1 MCPWRGHLPPLTL
14 RPLSVISS
22 PDTALPWPCAVLLRE
37 FFFVFL
43 LRWVLV
49 VTHGLSNCEA
59 WAQLPAAW
67 GILVPQAG
75 IEPVSPTLEG
85 GFLTTGPP
93 GKTPIKFYNTD
104 FCSFLGRAISSCLRT
119 FACAVLKT
127 WNTFLLLYS
136 PLLTLQAWV
145 RVSLPQ
151 GGLPALLFELCTS
164 PGNPIRV

>member
-1 MCPWRGHLPPLTL
+1 MAA
-14 RPLSVISS
+14 S
-22 PDTALPWPCAVLLRE
+22 
-37 FFFVFL
+37 
-43 LRWVLV
+43 
-49 VTHGLSNCEA
+49 GLSCIMQDLSLQYA
-59 WAQLPAAW
+59 DSVVVVLGFSCSLAC

-75 IEPVSPTLEG
+75 IEPVFPTLEG

-145 RVSLPQ
+145 HVSLPQ